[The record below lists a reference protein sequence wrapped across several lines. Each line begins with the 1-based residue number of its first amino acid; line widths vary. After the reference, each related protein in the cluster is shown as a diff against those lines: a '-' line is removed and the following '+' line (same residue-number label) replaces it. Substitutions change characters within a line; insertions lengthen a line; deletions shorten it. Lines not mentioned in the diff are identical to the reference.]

1 MSGSKGI
8 SVSPEDMNYI
18 CDFVVKEFLVGSWW
32 ESEIKRYLTNIQII
46 CYDTHNTQ
54 YQGFYDS
61 VKDYFGMDFVSG
73 IEGVVNSWINTSDG
87 LYLYAIHKEGLD
99 SYVAEYPKEA
109 EVKIFNSI
117 RSELNI
123 GKIVSEYKGKAGAS
137 FDDDEV
143 LLQLSA
149 AEKQLG
155 SDLIAQADK
164 KIKECEEK
172 IGYNR
177 MYNSVLSLMNA
188 FKEFAKAFNDGA
200 SAIRD
205 LETNVAQKRK
215 DAGARIT
222 VQIKKPVKI
231 KLNLKKK

>member
-1 MSGSKGI
+1 MSSSKGI

-18 CDFVVKEFLVGSWW
+18 CDFIVKDFLVGSWW

-46 CYDTHNTQ
+46 CYDTHSVQ

-61 VKDYFGMDFVSG
+61 VKDYFASDFVSG
-73 IEGVVNSWINTSDG
+73 IEGVINSWINTNDS
-87 LYLYAIHKEGLD
+87 LYLYASVKEGLD
-99 SYVAEYPKEA
+99 PVVSEYPKA
-109 EVKIFNSI
+109 AQTKIFNSV

-123 GKIVSEYKGKAGAS
+123 GKIVSDYKGKAGAS

-143 LLQLSA
+143 LLSLSA
-149 AEKQLG
+149 AERDLG
-155 SDLIAQADK
+155 SNLVAMADK

-172 IGYNR
+172 ISYNR

-188 FKEFAKAFNDGA
+188 FKEFAKAYSDGA
-200 SAIRD
+200 SAIKD
-205 LETNVAQKRK
+205 LELIVIQKRK

-222 VQIKKPVKI
+222 VQIKKPMKI